1 MIDQNQT
8 RTKFTQI
15 PITHAYQELPT
26 QNHKD
31 LSHLHLNDLGFLRP
45 RWRQFLHCDG
55 QNPILTFRIDP
66 MSVRI
71 PCNANFLINFPILPS
86 ILT

>member
-8 RTKFTQI
+8 QTKFTQI
-15 PITHAYQELPT
+15 PITHAYQGLPT

-55 QNPILTFRIDP
+55 QNPILTFRIDL
-66 MSVRI
+66 MSVRVG
-71 PCNANFLINFPILPS
+71 NQAS
-86 ILT
+86 ILCLLP